1 MHIELYTRGWH
12 ILICFNC
19 KWLSFNTHV
28 LSRLPPIPTTIIGW
42 KNQLPWTKVN
52 KGQCTLPS
60 KDFYWPLYVLSCF
73 HFLCYSICRAGCTFV
88 FQGHYKEQVID
99 SNTNPSFTVELV
111 QEGSWYRSET
121 LNFNSSAPSLST
133 KIQREWSTCCIQE
146 EWPLLLKRH
155 ILLLP
160 AITPTSR
167 IATLLPLLCTSNS
180 EVYTVVIGPAQTE
193 HFLTVLVNS
202 VSWTRFLHKKKEKTG
217 SRKLPQRKWKQ
228 ENYIRAIH
236 SDHPGKFQ
244 VENNLPPTSV
254 LN

>member
-1 MHIELYTRGWH
+1 VHITVQRLLLTTVRA
-12 ILICFNC
+12 LLF
-19 KWLSFNTHV
+19 SFPLLFHMQGRVYFCVVFRIKYKFFWNNT
-28 LSRLPPIPTTIIGW
+28 W
-42 KNQLPWTKVN
+42 
-52 KGQCTLPS
+52 
-60 KDFYWPLYVLSCF
+60 
-73 HFLCYSICRAGCTFV
+73 V

-202 VSWTRFLHKKKEKTG
+202 VSW
-217 SRKLPQRKWKQ
+217 
-228 ENYIRAIH
+228 
-236 SDHPGKFQ
+236 
-244 VENNLPPTSV
+244 
-254 LN
+254 